1 MTKENPNYYSI
12 ITADVRYSKDLS
24 FFEKVL
30 YSDITAL
37 SNKNGYCNASNKY
50 FAKIFGKSVS
60 TITRAISNLVEHG
73 FLENVLI
80 RDENNEITERK
91 LYLNS
96 KVTIPIVKND
106 HRGIGKNAH
115 RGIGKNDQYNN
126 TSSINTINS
135 EYKKNIN
142 TKKSCINLS
151 LVGITDCDNVQLEQ
165 KEYDKL
171 ITDYNS
177 KTVQTQIM
185 QLDSYLEDHP
195 RKYKSHYKALRS
207 WLLKDTKTSKPKFE
221 TATEFNQRVL
231 KEDIQKAL
239 VEGNGKINVD
249 DFTPF

>member
-1 MTKENPNYYSI
+1 MTKESPNYYSI

-60 TITRAISNLVEHG
+60 TITRAISNLVENG

-106 HRGIGKNAH
+106 HRGIGKN
-115 RGIGKNDQYNN
+115 DQYNN
-126 TSSINTINS
+126 TSINTINN

-142 TKKSCINLS
+142 TKKTFLNLS

-171 ITDYNS
+171 VTDYNVQ
-177 KTVQTQIM
+177 TVQTHIM

-207 WLLKDTKTSKPKFE
+207 WLLKDAKTSKPKYE
-221 TATEFNQRVL
+221 TATEYNTRLL
-231 KEDIQKAL
+231 KEEMQQAL
-239 VEGNGKINVD
+239 VEGRGKINFE

>member
-106 HRGIGKNAH
+106 
-115 RGIGKNDQYNN
+115 QYNN
-126 TSSINTINS
+126 TSINTINN

-142 TKKSCINLS
+142 TKKTLDLS

-171 ITDYNS
+171 ITDYNAQ
-177 KTVQTQIM
+177 TVQTQIM

-207 WLLKDTKTSKPKFE
+207 WLLKDAKTSKPKYE
-221 TATEFNQRVL
+221 TATEFNQRLL
-231 KEDIQKAL
+231 KEDMQKAL
-239 VEGNGKINVD
+239 VEGNGKINID

>member
-1 MTKENPNYYSI
+1 MIKENPNYYSI

-24 FFEKVL
+24 CFEKVL

-37 SNKNGYCNASNKY
+37 TNKNGYCNASNKY
-50 FAKIFGKSVS
+50 FARVFSKSVS
-60 TITRAISNLVEHG
+60 TITRAVSNLVEHG
-73 FLENVLI
+73 FLKNILI

-96 KVTIPIVKND
+96 KVTIPIVKNA

-126 TSSINTINS
+126 TSINTINN

-142 TKKSCINLS
+142 IKKSFINLT
-151 LVGITDCDNVQLEQ
+151 LVGVTDCDNVQIQQ

-171 ITDYNS
+171 VTEYTTQ
-177 KTVQTQIM
+177 TVQTQIM

-207 WLLKDTKTSKPKFE
+207 WLLKAAKISKPKYE
-221 TATEFNQRVL
+221 TATEFNQRLL
-231 KEDIQKAL
+231 KEDMQKAL

>member
-126 TSSINTINS
+126 TSINTINN

-142 TKKSCINLS
+142 TKKTLDLS

-171 ITDYNS
+171 ITDYNAQ
-177 KTVQTQIM
+177 TVQTQIM

-207 WLLKDTKTSKPKFE
+207 WLLKDAKTSKPKYE
-221 TATEFNQRVL
+221 TATEFNQRLL
-231 KEDIQKAL
+231 KEDMQKAL
-239 VEGNGKINVD
+239 VEGNGKINID

>member
-24 FFEKVL
+24 CFEKLL

-37 SNKNGYCNASNKY
+37 TNKNGYCNASNKY
-50 FAKIFGKSVS
+50 FAKVFNKTVRS
-60 TITRAISNLVEHG
+60 ITQAISNLVKHE
-73 FLENVLI
+73 FLESVLI
-80 RDENNEITERK
+80 KDDSNVIIERK
-91 LYLNS
+91 LYLVS
-96 KVTIPIVKND
+96 KIAIPVVKNCD
-106 HRGIGKNAH
+106 RGIEKNCG
-115 RGIGKNDQYNN
+115 RGIEKNYQYNN
-126 TSSINTINS
+126 TSSINNINT

-142 TKKSCINLS
+142 TKKTLDLS

-171 ITDYNS
+171 ITDYNAQ
-177 KTVQTQIM
+177 TVQTQIM

-207 WLLKDTKTSKPKFE
+207 WLLKDAKTSKPKYE
-221 TATEFNQRVL
+221 TASEFNQRLL
-231 KEDIQKAL
+231 KEDMQKAL
-239 VEGNGKINVD
+239 VEGNGKINID

>member
-80 RDENNEITERK
+80 RDENNEIT
-91 LYLNS
+91 LNL

-126 TSSINTINS
+126 TSSINNINN

-142 TKKSCINLS
+142 TKKSFIDLG
-151 LVGITDCDNVQLEQ
+151 LIGIPDCENVKLQQ

-171 ITDYNS
+171 ITDYFVE
-177 KTVQTQIM
+177 TVQTQIKH
-185 QLDSYLEDHP
+185 LDSYLEDHP
-195 RKYKSHYKALRS
+195 QKYKSHYKTLRS
-207 WLLKDTKTSKPKFE
+207 WLLKASKTSKPKYE
-221 TATEFNQRVL
+221 SATEYNRRIFKKNIQEVML
-231 KEDIQKAL
+231 NGGNSNKNLDLEDFK
-239 VEGNGKINVD
+239 
-249 DFTPF
+249 PF

>member
-12 ITADVRYSKDLS
+12 ITSDVRYSKDLS
-24 FFEKVL
+24 CFEKLL

-37 SNKNGYCNASNKY
+37 TNKNGYCNASNKY
-50 FAKIFGKSVS
+50 FAKVFNKTVRS
-60 TITRAISNLVEHG
+60 ITQAISNLVKHG
-73 FLENVLI
+73 FLQSVLEKNDNNVI
-80 RDENNEITERK
+80 IQRK
-91 LYLNS
+91 LYLVS
-96 KVTIPIVKND
+96 KISIPIEKNCD
-106 HRGIGKNAH
+106 RGIEKNCG
-115 RGIGKNDQYNN
+115 RGIEKNFQYNN
-126 TSSINTINS
+126 TSTNTINN

-142 TKKSCINLS
+142 TKKSFINLS
-151 LVGITDCDNVQLEQ
+151 LVGITDCDNVQIQQ

-171 ITDYNS
+171 ITDYNAQ
-177 KTVQTQIM
+177 TVQTQIM

-207 WLLKDTKTSKPKFE
+207 WLLKDAKTSKPKYE
-221 TATEFNQRVL
+221 TATEFNQRLL

>member
-1 MTKENPNYYSI
+1 MTKESPNYYSI

-126 TSSINTINS
+126 TSINTINN

-142 TKKSCINLS
+142 TKKTFLNLS

-171 ITDYNS
+171 VTDYNVQ
-177 KTVQTQIM
+177 TVQTQIM

-207 WLLKDTKTSKPKFE
+207 WLLKDAKTSKPKYE
-221 TATEFNQRVL
+221 TATEYNQRL
-231 KEDIQKAL
+231 LNEEMQKAL
-239 VEGNGKINVD
+239 VEGNGKINID

>member
-126 TSSINTINS
+126 TSINTINN

-142 TKKSCINLS
+142 TKKSFINLS

-171 ITDYNS
+171 VTDYNS
-177 KTVQTQIM
+177 QIVQTQIM

-207 WLLKDTKTSKPKFE
+207 WLLKDAKTSKPKYE
-221 TATEFNQRVL
+221 TATEFNQRLL
-231 KEDIQKAL
+231 KEDMQKAL
-239 VEGNGKINVD
+239 VEGNGKINID